1 MKGLGFSL
9 TFYVFYVVIYFNFNA
24 EIYYFLHVTS
34 WAIVTLWQLICVL
47 QADQICYA
55 VLCVF
60 SYVAAGHKKQ
70 RRPGPSAHAHVSH
83 TPTSGSVSPR
93 GPRYSSHQWWMMVT
107 ANVISFFTYPMLWK
121 HQSVIWFIL
130 RMYLLKCY
138 TMESSIITS
147 YIYLTYHVS
156 IIQVSNVIFILFVTL
171 YF

>member
-1 MKGLGFSL
+1 MWKVWDFLLHFS
-9 TFYVFYVVIYFNFNA
+9 YYVVVYFNFNA

-34 WAIVTLWQLICVL
+34 WVCVTLWQLSCVL

-93 GPRYSSHQWWMMVT
+93 GPRYSSHQWWSPPMSSLSLHILCFET
-107 ANVISFFTYPMLWK
+107 PICDLIYTTYILVKMLYNGK
-121 HQSVIWFIL
+121 FNYYQ
-130 RMYLLKCY
+130 
-138 TMESSIITS
+138 
-147 YIYLTYHVS
+147 
-156 IIQVSNVIFILFVTL
+156 
-171 YF
+171 